1 MYPETWEAQLLQPA
15 GGERG
20 KREGRTG
27 VDATRQ
33 LPVHAWALFPGQD
46 SSEAKRTASGCR
58 NDLPAGTR
66 GYWHRRPRPSCWI
79 SRKCLLKWHFASPSR
94 GSSCLF

>member
-33 LPVHAWALFPGQD
+33 LPVHA
-46 SSEAKRTASGCR
+46 
-58 NDLPAGTR
+58 
-66 GYWHRRPRPSCWI
+66 
-79 SRKCLLKWHFASPSR
+79 
-94 GSSCLF
+94 